1 MLNFM
6 KSILQYII
14 SICFVYLMIS
24 CDTTSTIVRYEPYH
38 GGVLYSLHPRHIY
51 SCPPPPPVM
60 ERRVYIQNVPIQRGR
75 TMYNNRGRFGGG
87 R

>member
-6 KSILQYII
+6 KNILQYII

-24 CDTTSTIVRYEPYH
+24 CDATSTVVKYEPYH
-38 GGVLYSLHPRHIY
+38 GDVLYSLHPRHIY
-51 SCPPPPPVM
+51 SCPPPPPII
-60 ERRVYIQNVPIQRGR
+60 ERRTYIQNIPTQRGR
-75 TMYNNRGRFGGG
+75 IMYNNRIQFGGG